1 MNQVCE
7 DYDNFGELLE
17 SDYHAASGLLY
28 RLGIELGDD
37 GKPNVERPWMSHEL
51 IVYPTEYDFG
61 LYQLDDG
68 LYKVFNFAHNDYG
81 FLPDT
86 IDFIDMNLFGKRL
99 AEVFDNEGDRYLRA
113 WDYVIESPY
122 GFR

>member
-1 MNQVCE
+1 MNWVCE

-17 SDYHAASGLLY
+17 SDYHVASGLLY
-28 RLGIELGDD
+28 RLGIELNND
-37 GKPNVERPWMSHEL
+37 GKPNVERPWMNHEL

-61 LYQLDDG
+61 LYQLQDG
-68 LYKVFNFAHNDYG
+68 LYREFGFTDNDYG
-81 FLPDT
+81 SLRDPL
-86 IDFIDMNLFGKRL
+86 DFIDVDLFGKRL
-99 AEVFDNEGDRYLRA
+99 AEDLENEDAGYLHV

>member
-1 MNQVCE
+1 MNWVCE
-7 DYDNFGELLE
+7 NYDNFGELLE

-28 RLGIELGDD
+28 RLGIGLSDD
-37 GKPNVERPWMSHEL
+37 GKPSVERPWMSREL

-68 LYKVFNFAHNDYG
+68 LYKVFNFADNDYG
-81 FLPDT
+81 FLPDP
-86 IDFIDMNLFGKRL
+86 IDFIDMDLFGKRL
-99 AEVFDNEGDRYLRA
+99 AEVFDDEGDRYLRV

>member
-1 MNQVCE
+1 MNWVCE

-17 SDYHAASGLLY
+17 SDYRAASGLLY

-37 GKPNVERPWMSHEL
+37 GKPSVELPWMNHEL

-61 LYQLDDG
+61 LYQLQDG
-68 LYKVFNFAHNDYG
+68 LYREFGFADNDYG
-81 FLPDT
+81 SLRDPL
-86 IDFIDMNLFGKRL
+86 DFIDADLFGRRL
-99 AEVFDNEGDRYLRA
+99 AEDLENEYAGYLHV

>member
-1 MNQVCE
+1 MVSINWVCE

-37 GKPNVERPWMSHEL
+37 GKPSVELPWMNHEL

-68 LYKVFNFAHNDYG
+68 LYKVFNFADNDYG
-81 FLPDT
+81 FLLHQQNGHMAKTKPLGV
-86 IDFIDMNLFGKRL
+86 ISQWLFLIRHNKL
-99 AEVFDNEGDRYLRA
+99 LEP
-113 WDYVIESPY
+113 SQ
-122 GFR
+122 